1 MKVIDFHL
9 HVGTKNHWNPWVIEY
24 FRKVNPYYYES
35 FLERVTPEGIIEYL
49 HTQGVDRAV
58 VLSEYAPKATG
69 VVTNEFTAEFCKGHE
84 ELIPFASICL
94 YEDVPLEEQAKRA
107 VEELGLKGF
116 KMLPTYAHFYPNDP
130 KLFPFYD
137 TVQSLGVPIMFH
149 TGISIFK
156 GSRVKYGNPLF
167 LDEVA
172 DEFPRLKII
181 LEHGGRSFWY
191 DRASWL
197 ITRHENIYIG
207 IAGIPAKHLLKC
219 FPHLE
224 SYPERFVFGSDW
236 PGVPDIR
243 RLVEKICDLPLKD
256 DTKKRILVKN
266 AEELLSRVP

>member
-1 MKVIDFHL
+1 
-9 HVGTKNHWNPWVIEY
+9 
-24 FRKVNPYYYES
+24 
-35 FLERVTPEGIIEYL
+35 
-49 HTQGVDRAV
+49 
-58 VLSEYAPKATG
+58 LS
-69 VVTNEFTAEFCKGHE
+69 
-84 ELIPFASICL
+84 PFASICL

-207 IAGIPAKHLLKC
+207 IAGIPAKHLLKY